1 MHLSRDFAR
10 QHDEAIMTAVAEV
23 LDLGVLTPRDR
34 LLMQRKVSD
43 HGLGLRSM
51 EANLEFLFLAGFMK
65 TVKSITMA
73 FPNFLPVLSS
83 TLDADSGYGR
93 ELADA
98 LETLRESRSQKLLN
112 LLPQDIRDVMRDD
125 YIWPH
130 DAIQRELDD
139 ILANKHDDMYDLID
153 FGIASN
159 GGRLSIRGT

>member
-1 MHLSRDFAR
+1 
-10 QHDEAIMTAVAEV
+10 
-23 LDLGVLTPRDR
+23 
-34 LLMQRKVSD
+34 
-43 HGLGLRSM
+43 M
-51 EANLEFLFLAGFMK
+51 EANLEFLILAGFMK

-83 TLDADSGYGR
+83 TLIADSGYGR

-139 ILANKHDDMYDLID
+139 ILANNHDDMYDLTRIGD
-153 FGIASN
+153 QHNKATL
-159 GGRLSIRGT
+159 LSTDTYIFSIFPLSEMSTTSHTK